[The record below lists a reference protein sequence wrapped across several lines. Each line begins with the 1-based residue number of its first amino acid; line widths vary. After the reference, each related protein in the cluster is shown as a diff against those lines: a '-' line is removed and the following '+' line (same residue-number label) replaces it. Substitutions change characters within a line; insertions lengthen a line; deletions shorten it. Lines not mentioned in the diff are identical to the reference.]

1 MSKLL
6 IVFLILAFELL
17 PTDSWLNKHN
27 LIYVIPICYSLLL
40 ILILL
45 LSVFGFANAFHW
57 YDCVIQSLPLF
68 MNGWYF
74 LNVFEKIRY
83 LNKKTSGNNYEGCRF
98 YLLL

>member
-57 YDCVIQSLPLF
+57 YDCVIAIIAFIYEWLVLF
-68 MNGWYF
+68 
-74 LNVFEKIRY
+74 KRIRK
-83 LNKKTSGNNYEGCRF
+83 N
-98 YLLL
+98 